1 MRQITATV
9 QAYISQYNSV
19 KSLMNTSQENAISQV
34 MLTERTLDG
43 WVLIGSATVT
53 LNVADDDTINGRL
66 VETLREVQT
75 SIKAD
80 AQKRVTEI
88 EQQIQSL
95 LAIESK

>member
-34 MLTERTLDG
+34 MLTERPLDG